1 MISASARRLTVFK
14 SIVDHGGFNL
24 AAMQL
29 GIAQPSVGAHI
40 KALETQLGQPL
51 FHRARGRKPR
61 LTKAGEA
68 VYAYAVDVLQRSE
81 AAAQTLRALG
91 TTADELTIA
100 AHRDVASHF
109 LPPRIAA
116 FNRRFPKVHVITRIG
131 TIDEVVDLVR
141 AESAA
146 VGLFLGLHA
155 VSGLRSHVLAREPLM
170 LVAAPGHPLAKDRNP
185 SARRIA
191 GFPFVTGLRGSRFFQ
206 LTDSALKQIGVAQYE
221 IGMEVAESSATK
233 EILRHGEAIACLPR
247 FSVARELATGAL
259 IALTPSCAL
268 MELELRCGYVGQLN
282 DTARH
287 LLRFLRR
294 DGVRA

>member
-40 KALETQLGQPL
+40 KALEAQLGQPL
-51 FHRARGRKPR
+51 FHRTRGRKPR

-81 AAAQTLRALG
+81 AAAQTLRALD
-91 TTADELTIA
+91 TSTDELIIA

-116 FNRRFPKVHVITRIG
+116 FNHRFPKVRVITRIG
-131 TIDEVVDLVR
+131 TLDEVLDLVR
-141 AESAA
+141 AELAT

-155 VSGLRSHVLAREPLM
+155 VSGLRSHILAREPLM
-170 LVAAPGHPLAKDRNP
+170 LIVAPRHPLAKDRTA

-191 GFPFVTGLRGSRFFQ
+191 GFPFVTALRGSRFFQ
-206 LTDSALKQIGVAQYE
+206 LTDSAVKQIGVGRYDIA
-221 IGMEVAESSATK
+221 MEVAESSAIK

-247 FSVARELATGAL
+247 FSVARELAAGSL
-259 IALTPSCAL
+259 IALTPSRAL
-268 MELELRCGYVGQLN
+268 MELELRYGYVGQLS
-282 DTARH
+282 DTARN
-287 LLRFLRR
+287 LLQCLRR
-294 DGVRA
+294 DGAQV